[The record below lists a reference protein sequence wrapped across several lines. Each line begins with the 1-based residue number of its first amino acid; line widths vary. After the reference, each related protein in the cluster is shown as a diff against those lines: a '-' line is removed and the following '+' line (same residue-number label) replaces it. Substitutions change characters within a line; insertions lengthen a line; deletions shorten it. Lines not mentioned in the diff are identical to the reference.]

1 MHRHLVPKFVGAVV
15 LLTALGGGA
24 AYAFTNANSMPSA
37 SYSGQGSAPVN
48 GYVVTNISYGLGAAN
63 PVVNPGDP
71 QNAIT
76 SVTFTL
82 DAPATFAAV
91 DIWGF
96 ANPNGTGTP
105 NTLVGG
111 GGGPIPGS
119 NCTAVGLVVT
129 CQVTGTGAGDTV
141 SDPNAAAPYPTP
153 SDITSIDIEASS

>member
-24 AYAFTNANSMPSA
+24 AYAFTAQNNVSA
-37 SYSGQGSAPVN
+37 SLSGQGNGPVS

-82 DAPATFAAV
+82 NAPATFAAV
-91 DIWGF
+91 DIWGTT
-96 ANPNGTGTP
+96 NPNGTASP
-105 NTLVGG
+105 IVVVGG
-111 GGGPIPGS
+111 GGGTIGGS

-129 CQVTGTGAGDTV
+129 CQI
-141 SDPNAAAPYPTP
+141 SDNLGNVAPPYAAIYPTP
-153 SDITSIDIEASS
+153 SDITSVDIEASS

>member
-24 AYAFTNANSMPSA
+24 AYAFTAGNTVSPSL
-37 SYSGQGSAPVN
+37 SGQGNGPVS

-63 PVVNPGDP
+63 AVVNPGDP
-71 QNAIT
+71 QDAIT

-82 DAPATFAAV
+82 NAPATFAAV

-111 GGGPIPGS
+111 GGGTIAPAPGPGV
-119 NCTAVGLVVT
+119 N
-129 CQVTGTGAGDTV
+129 
-141 SDPNAAAPYPTP
+141 
-153 SDITSIDIEASS
+153 